1 MKSVT
6 LIDRLRYQFDN
17 FMSRGTIALIGGLGV
32 VALTIILLAS
42 AIITIGGVTQEG
54 SDRIGFAEA
63 AWVSLMR
70 TLDAGTMGGDT
81 GAGFRVV
88 MLGVTFGGI
97 FIVSA
102 LIGVLNN
109 GIEDKLDELRK
120 GRSTVVENGH
130 TAILGWSSQI
140 FPVISELILANA
152 NQKNPCIV
160 ILGDKDKVEM
170 EDEIKDRIEKAGRT
184 RCRSPSTVPSFRL
197 TCVTSAAGGSDGSTA

>member
-1 MKSVT
+1 MNSVT
-6 LIDRLRYQFDN
+6 LLDRFRYKFDN

-54 SDRIGFAEA
+54 SDGIGFAEA

-109 GIEDKLDELRK
+109 GIEDKLNELRK
-120 GRSTVVENGH
+120 GRSRVVESNH
-130 TAILGWSSQI
+130 TVILGWSTQI
-140 FPVISELILANA
+140 FPII
-152 NQKNPCIV
+152 P
-160 ILGDKDKVEM
+160 
-170 EDEIKDRIEKAGRT
+170 
-184 RCRSPSTVPSFRL
+184 
-197 TCVTSAAGGSDGSTA
+197 